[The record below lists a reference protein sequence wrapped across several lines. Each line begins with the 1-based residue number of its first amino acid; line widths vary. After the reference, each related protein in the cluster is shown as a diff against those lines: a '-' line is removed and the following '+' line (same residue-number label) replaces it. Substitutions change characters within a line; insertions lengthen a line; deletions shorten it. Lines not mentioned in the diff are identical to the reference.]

1 MKRVRIDDPR
11 MPTMDDDLQTLI
23 AKSQAAFAR
32 KRNMAPRMAEMR
44 DQTPPPRAQRQDK
57 PIRNGLMQR
66 PNRG

>member
-32 KRNMAPRMAEMR
+32 QRNMPPRMAEMR

-57 PIRNGLMQR
+57 PSRNGLMQR